1 MGLIKRIKKLLAV
14 TLGLGM
20 IAITMSGCVYA
31 NNKSWHDMTPEEQEE
46 VRQEF
51 LDDMKKDLEASFSD
65 NSSEDKFSRYILNQ
79 VEQAIENEDED

>member
-31 NNKSWHDMTPEEQEE
+31 NNKSWHDMTPEEQKE

-51 LDDMKKDLEASFSD
+51 LDDMKNDLEASFSD
-65 NSSEDKFSRYILNQ
+65 NSSEDNFLPYIIDNIEQ
-79 VEQAIENEDED
+79 VIENEDED